1 MSELLKQI
9 LKKKGQGVP
18 KSTKTKPPRPQ
29 AKLGIKR
36 KPPYGGLKV
45 PQIIPAMRAGKT
57 KSKRKRNRPDNS
69 IGKNLEKIVGAF
81 KKEPGLD
88 NKMFKSAGDWVGT
101 EEAYAGA
108 ELDIPDYGDAWMKH
122 GGSIKKK
129 SNRAALRGGRKEKRG
144 A

>member
-57 KSKRKRNRPDNS
+57 NFRKSTNKSLPELAEKIFKRKKTS
-69 IGKNLEKIVGAF
+69 
-81 KKEPGLD
+81 GLD

>member
-9 LKKKGQGVP
+9 LRKKGQSVP
-18 KSTKTKPPRPQ
+18 KSTKPKPPRPQ
-29 AKLGIKR
+29 AKLGKKR

-57 KSKRKRNRPDNS
+57 NFRKSTNKSLPELAEKIFKRKKTS
-69 IGKNLEKIVGAF
+69 
-81 KKEPGLD
+81 GLD
-88 NKMFKSAGDWVGT
+88 NEMFKSAGDWVGT
-101 EEAYAGA
+101 EEAFADA

-129 SNRAALRGGRKEKRG
+129 SNRAALRGGRKEVRG

>member
-45 PQIIPAMRAGKT
+45 PQIIRAMPARKT
-57 KSKRKRNRPDNS
+57 NFRKSTNKSLPELAEKIFKRKKTS
-69 IGKNLEKIVGAF
+69 
-81 KKEPGLD
+81 GLD

>member
-9 LKKKGQGVP
+9 LKKKGQSVP
-18 KSTKTKPPRPQ
+18 KPTKTKPSRPQ

-36 KPPYGGLKV
+36 KPPYRGLKV

-57 KSKRKRNRPDNS
+57 NFRKSTNKSLPELAEKIFKRKKTS
-69 IGKNLEKIVGAF
+69 
-81 KKEPGLD
+81 GLD

-101 EEAYAGA
+101 EEAFADA